1 MIPLQVPVSTLT
13 HRPRNAH
20 VSGVFSYLKGI
31 CMMDKDQ
38 FKKEIQEAITAA
50 DRALYSLEQARKS
63 LGSAR
68 GWGLYDMFAGGFI
81 STMLKHGSMNKAE
94 GYMKDA
100 QTALREFNRE
110 LDDVDEMIDLS
121 YNRMDLLTFADYFA
135 DGFLVDFLMQGR
147 IKEAV
152 RNVDDTIRK
161 VTVIRNELQQ
171 KRQSL

>member
-1 MIPLQVPVSTLT
+1 
-13 HRPRNAH
+13 
-20 VSGVFSYLKGI
+20 
-31 CMMDKDQ
+31 MDKNR
-38 FKKEIQEAITAA
+38 FNIELQEAITAA
-50 DRALYSLEQARKS
+50 DRALYYLEKAKKS

-68 GWGLYDMFAGGFI
+68 GWGLYDMFAGGFF
-81 STMLKHGSMNKAE
+81 STMFKHSSMNKAE
-94 GYMKDA
+94 GYLKDA
-100 QTALREFNRE
+100 RTALREFNRE

-171 KRQSL
+171 KLQSM

>member
-1 MIPLQVPVSTLT
+1 MEKNRFNIEL
-13 HRPRNAH
+13 
-20 VSGVFSYLKGI
+20 
-31 CMMDKDQ
+31 
-38 FKKEIQEAITAA
+38 QEAITAA
-50 DRALYSLEQARKS
+50 DRALYYLEKAKKS

-68 GWGLYDMFAGGFI
+68 GWGLYDMFAGGFF
-81 STMLKHGSMNKAE
+81 STMFKHSSMNKAE
-94 GYMKDA
+94 GYLKDA
-100 QTALREFNRE
+100 RTALRELNRE
-110 LDDVDEMIDLS
+110 LDDVDEMIDFS

-171 KRQSL
+171 KLQSM

>member
-110 LDDVDEMIDLS
+110 LDDVDEMIDFS
-121 YNRMDLLTFADYFA
+121 YNRTDLLTFADYFA

-147 IKEAV
+147 IKKAV
-152 RNVDDTIRK
+152 HPFRNLAFLRGFFVAR
-161 VTVIRNELQQ
+161 
-171 KRQSL
+171 

>member
-1 MIPLQVPVSTLT
+1 
-13 HRPRNAH
+13 
-20 VSGVFSYLKGI
+20 
-31 CMMDKDQ
+31 MDKEQ

-50 DRALYSLEQARKS
+50 DRALYSLEQARKA

-68 GWGLYDMFAGGFI
+68 GWGLYDMFAGGFF
-81 STMLKHGSMNKAE
+81 STMFKHGSMNKAE
-94 GYMKDA
+94 GYLKDA

-110 LDDVDEMIDLS
+110 LDDVDEMIDFS
-121 YNRMDLLTFADYFA
+121 YNRTDLLTFADYFA

-171 KRQSL
+171 KLNTLYP